1 MAEVSHGAQKLV
13 DQWMHAHEHM
23 LRAQLALE
31 RAQAEEQEAAN
42 KVGEVMCPE
51 DMGPD
56 EVVTTWARINRKQER
71 LVSIKKKDATDYEV
85 AWREPRC
92 AKVTADG

>member
-1 MAEVSHGAQKLV
+1 MAEISHEGQKLV
-13 DQWMHAHEHM
+13 DRWAAVHEAR

-31 RAQAEEQEAAN
+31 RAQAEEQQAAN
-42 KVGEVMCPE
+42 ALAAVMCPK

-71 LVSIKKKDATDYEV
+71 LLSIKRSAGQDFEV
-85 AWREPRC
+85 KWREPKC
-92 AKVTADG
+92 AKKTGDG

>member
-1 MAEVSHGAQKLV
+1 MAEISHEAQKLV
-13 DQWMHAHEHM
+13 DQWMHAHEAK

-31 RAQAEEQEAAN
+31 RAQAEEQVAAN
-42 KVGEVMCPE
+42 KVGEVMCPQ

-71 LVSIKKKDATDYEV
+71 LVSIKRTGSKDYEV
-85 AWREPRC
+85 AWREPKC
-92 AKVTADG
+92 AKKTADG

>member
-1 MAEVSHGAQKLV
+1 MAEISHDAQKLV
-13 DQWMHAHEHM
+13 DQWMQAHEHK

-31 RAQAEEQEAAN
+31 RAQAEEQQAAN
-42 KVGEVMCPE
+42 VLAAVMCPK

-71 LVSIKKKDATDYEV
+71 LLSIKKTSAKDYEV
-85 AWREPRC
+85 QWREPKC
-92 AKVTADG
+92 AKKTQDG